1 MVGYFLPSSG
11 SAPGPLVRTT
21 GTLLPGCASRVFNTL
36 YRHLFVL
43 LQCILGGSW
52 PDLPGLH
59 VAVTQTACCG
69 PFYLGCHA
77 FHFQELGGFP
87 SLLPSLL
94 SASFLPSFL
103 QKQQLVLIYGKVV
116 PPPPFPFHWLRALL
130 PFRAHFLT
138 CLGPW
143 VVTPTSKQESGG
155 CSVHSQHASAQ
166 ANIFFCTEGRRP
178 GPWRR
183 GAFQTD
189 VGRPP
194 CLEVSWSPACPP
206 CPVAQA
212 GSLGCTVSMQSQL
225 DALGWA
231 FTT

>member
-21 GTLLPGCASRVFNTL
+21 GTLLPGCASRVL
-36 YRHLFVL
+36 HRHLFVL

-59 VAVTQTACCG
+59 VAVTQTACWG

-103 QKQQLVLIYGKVV
+103 QKQQLVLIYGMVV
-116 PPPPFPFHWLRALL
+116 PPP
-130 PFRAHFLT
+130 HFLVIGSELCSPSMLISLLAWAPGWSPLLLSKSLEGAVST
-138 CLGPW
+138 RS
-143 VVTPTSKQESGG
+143 TPPHKPIYS
-155 CSVHSQHASAQ
+155 SAQ
-166 ANIFFCTEGRRP
+166 RAVGQGPGGGGLFRRMWGARLVLKFP
-178 GPWRR
+178 GALP
-183 GAFQTD
+183 
-189 VGRPP
+189 VPP
-194 CLEVSWSPACPP
+194 VL
-206 CPVAQA
+206 
-212 GSLGCTVSMQSQL
+212 
-225 DALGWA
+225 
-231 FTT
+231 